1 MKTSIPRIL
10 VVAAATALASLLL
23 VLGGGPALAHTGLQS
38 STPADGET
46 LTAAPDAVTLT
57 FSSAVASEFAQVAV
71 TGPDGES
78 VTSGEVSIDGAVVT
92 QPVSTRGDGAYVVA
106 YRVVSDDGHPVSG
119 QLTFTLTGTGTGT
132 GTGGAATES
141 APAEPTLANTPEPT
155 PDTETTVSPAA
166 DSDTDSGAGSSW
178 GLWVF
183 LAAVAV
189 VLAAG
194 TWLALRRRSSTGG

>member
-1 MKTSIPRIL
+1 MKTSVPRTLIL
-10 VVAAATALASLLL
+10 AAATALASLLL
-23 VLGGGPALAHTGLQS
+23 VLSGGPAAAHTGLQS

-46 LTAAPDAVTLT
+46 LTVAPDAVTLT
-57 FSSAVASEFAQVAV
+57 FSSAVASEFAQIAV

-78 VTSGEVSIDGAVVT
+78 VTSGEATIDGAVVSRS
-92 QPVSTRGDGAYVVA
+92 VSASGNGAYVVA

-119 QLTFTLTGTGTGT
+119 QLTFILT

-141 APAEPTLANTPEPT
+141 APAEPTLVNTPAPT
-155 PDTETTVSPAA
+155 PDTETVVSPAA
-166 DSDTDSGAGSSW
+166 DGDTDNDAGSSW
-178 GLWVF
+178 GLWVM

-189 VLAAG
+189 VLVAG

>member
-1 MKTSIPRIL
+1 MPRIL
-10 VVAAATALASLLL
+10 FVAAATVLASLLL
-23 VLGGGPALAHTGLQS
+23 VLSGGTALAHTGLQS

-46 LTAAPDAVTLT
+46 LTAAPGAVTLT
-57 FSSAVASEFAQVAV
+57 FSSAVASEFAQIAV

-78 VTSGEVSIDGAVVT
+78 VTSGEVTIDGAVVS

-119 QLTFTLTGTGTGT
+119 QLTFTLTGTG
-132 GTGGAATES
+132 GAATES
-141 APAEPTLANTPEPT
+141 APAEPTLANTPAPT
-155 PDTETTVSPAA
+155 PDTETAVSPAA
-166 DSDTDSGAGSSW
+166 DSDTDSDAGSSW
-178 GLWVF
+178 GLWVL

-189 VLAAG
+189 VLVAG